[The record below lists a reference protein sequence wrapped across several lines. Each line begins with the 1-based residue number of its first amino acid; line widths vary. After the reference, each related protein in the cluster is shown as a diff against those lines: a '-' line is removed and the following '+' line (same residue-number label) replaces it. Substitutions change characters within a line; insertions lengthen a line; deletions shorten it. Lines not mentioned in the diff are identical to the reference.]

1 MSATAVAVRE
11 RPILFRAAMVQ
22 AVMDGRKTKTRRI
35 AKPVR
40 RFEHYSIPKYGMPYA
55 ADPGSVWWHSAET
68 ERVGCLQ
75 ECPYGK
81 PGDRLWVKETF
92 SVTCREVY
100 PCPTAWYRADFAEFD
115 DPARN
120 QREHTCP
127 EEYRDDTSVKFGMWA
142 DCFACDLIRGHKFR
156 WKPSIFMSRRD
167 SRITLEITDVRVE
180 RLQDI
185 SEVDAQSE
193 GVEACTAGTSEDGP
207 VKTYRTGFVRIWRDI
222 NGPDSWSQNPPVRV
236 ISFQRVA

>member
-22 AVMDGRKTKTRRI
+22 AIMDGRKTKTRRSV
-35 AKPVR
+35 KPVR
-40 RFEHYSIPKYGMPYA
+40 GFEHHSIPKYGMPYA

-81 PGDRLWVKETF
+81 PGDRLWVKETW
-92 SVTCREVY
+92 SREWKIDPEY
-100 PCPTAWYRADFAEFD
+100 KEIFYRADDLFFD
-115 DPARN
+115 
-120 QREHTCP
+120 
-127 EEYRDDTSVKFGMWA
+127 RDY
-142 DCFACDLIRGHKFR
+142 R

-180 RLQDI
+180 QLQDI
-185 SEVDAQSE
+185 SEADAKAE

-222 NGPDSWSQNPPVRV
+222 NGPDSWAQNPPVRV
-236 ISFQRVA
+236 ISFRRVV